1 MTFPSNS
8 PNEGFQ
14 CDHAQPAT
22 TIPPREIGGIM
33 AVLVK
38 GAVVLA
44 ATAALVSGCVLPTS
58 STGSSSSSGSGSSS
72 GGSQS
77 SVAPAGSAVRDG
89 KFEFQ
94 VTNVTRA
101 TVAGNPSNEF
111 EIAKAQGEF
120 VILTLSV
127 KNIGDKPQSY
137 FGNNQKLVD
146 QSGRQYGES
155 SEADM
160 WMNSDVTGDINP
172 GNSIQA
178 KAAFDV
184 PPGTVPAHVEFHDS
198 AFSGGVS
205 VGIEAPAAGG
215 GAPAAPT
222 STSTG
227 W

>member
-1 MTFPSNS
+1 
-8 PNEGFQ
+8 
-14 CDHAQPAT
+14 
-22 TIPPREIGGIM
+22 M

-38 GAVVLA
+38 SVVVLA
-44 ATAALVSGCVLPTS
+44 ATAALVSGCVMPSS
-58 STGSSSSSGSGSSS
+58 STGSSSSGSGSSS
-72 GGSQS
+72 GGSK

-94 VTNVTRA
+94 VLNVTRA
-101 TVAGNPSNEF
+101 TTAGNPSNEY

-127 KNIGDKPQSY
+127 RNIGNEPQSY
-137 FGNNQKLVD
+137 SGDNQKLID

-184 PPGTVPAHVEFHDS
+184 PPGTVPAHVELHDS
-198 AFSGGVS
+198 AFSGGAS
-205 VGIEAPAAGG
+205 VAI
-215 GAPAAPT
+215 GAPAPVGGEEPVAPT

>member
-1 MTFPSNS
+1 MAFLVK
-8 PNEGFQ
+8 
-14 CDHAQPAT
+14 CV
-22 TIPPREIGGIM
+22 
-33 AVLVK
+33 AVL
-38 GAVVLA
+38 
-44 ATAALVSGCVLPTS
+44 ATAAALVSGCALPTS
-58 STGSSSSSGSGSSS
+58 STGSSTGSGSSG
-72 GGSQS
+72 GGSKS
-77 SVAPAGSAVRDG
+77 SVAPAGSSVRDG

-120 VILTLSV
+120 IILTLSV
-127 KNIGDKPQSY
+127 TNIGDKPQSY

-146 QSGRQYGES
+146 PAGRQYGES

-184 PPGTVPAHVEFHDS
+184 PPGTVPAHVELHDS

-205 VGIEAPAAGG
+205 VAVNAPASGGEAPV
-215 GAPAAPT
+215 APT

>member
-1 MTFPSNS
+1 
-8 PNEGFQ
+8 
-14 CDHAQPAT
+14 
-22 TIPPREIGGIM
+22 M
-33 AVLVK
+33 AVLVNSV
-38 GAVVLA
+38 AVLA
-44 ATAALVSGCVLPTS
+44 ATAALVSGCVMPSS
-58 STGSSSSSGSGSSS
+58 STGSSSSGGSGSSS
-72 GGSQS
+72 GGSKS

-94 VTNVTRA
+94 VLNVTRA
-101 TVAGNPSNEF
+101 TTAGNPSNEF

-127 KNIGDKPQSY
+127 RNIGNEQQSY
-137 FGNNQKLVD
+137 SGSNEKLVD

-198 AFSGGVS
+198 AFSGGAS
-205 VGIEAPAAGG
+205 VAIEAPARGG
-215 GAPAAPT
+215 EEPVAPT